1 MEPCYDTYLLYQTCA
16 DPTGCGLGPNAKAW
30 DYQVRGLGRPG
41 RGQGPGTPG
50 WMRMRCPIPQAC
62 TEINL
67 TFSSNNVTDIFPE
80 LLFTE
85 ELRQQYCLDKWG
97 VWPRRNWL
105 YTLFGGAGEAQG
117 GEGP

>member
-1 MEPCYDTYLLYQTCA
+1 
-16 DPTGCGLGPNAKAW
+16 
-30 DYQVRGLGRPG
+30 
-41 RGQGPGTPG
+41 
-50 WMRMRCPIPQAC
+50 MRCPTPQAC

-105 YTLFGGAGEAQG
+105 YTLFGGAGEARG
-117 GEGP
+117 GEGPPYLCLCTKPAKLGSELPHASEFKALPSPITHSHYIPFRPQSCQQHHLLQW